1 MGYKIMYAS
10 FGEEKKMPKGRGSW
24 NKVAALLLV
33 AVLLLGAMTVKNKG
47 LRWVKDYLLPGD
59 PAVTAAALEDMVTD
73 LREGDSLFDAV
84 TAFCREIMAHGT
96 KAAD

>member
-10 FGEEKKMPKGRGSW
+10 FGEEKKQPKEMGLR
-24 NKVAALLLV
+24 NKVTAVVLI

-73 LREGDSLFDAV
+73 LKEGDSFYNAV
-84 TAFCREIMAHGT
+84 TAFCREIVAHGT
-96 KAAD
+96 KAPD